1 MSVSRFSKITS
12 FLWREPLVHFILA
25 ATVLITLH
33 HFLVRPA
40 IEVSPQL
47 ANGLR
52 KEYETRWS
60 RKATDADMARL
71 VRDYIEDEVLFREAL
86 KTGLVNDNRVRAL
99 LVATMRSSLRPIL
112 NAPTDADLEKLRA
125 ETPDTYRFPAQV
137 GFEHVSFSD
146 EKSIPAGL
154 LEKLRAGAP
163 TAGLGE
169 AVHLANPLPPT
180 FRPQLERIFG
190 PDFVKALL
198 QCKKDVWNGPI
209 KSERGIHFIRITTQD
224 APNDIPLDEIR
235 TTLASQW
242 NTVKE
247 NAAIADKARELR
259 KSYRVVLPPN
269 IPAQP

>member
-12 FLWREPLVHFILA
+12 FLRREPLAHFVLA
-25 ATVLITLH
+25 AAVLITLH
-33 HFLVRPA
+33 HCLVRPA

-52 KEYETRWS
+52 KEYETRWN
-60 RKATDADMARL
+60 RKATDADMTRL
-71 VRDYIEDEVLFREAL
+71 IGDYIEDEVLFREAL

-99 LVATMRSSLRPIL
+99 LVATMRSSLRPML
-112 NAPTDADLEKLRA
+112 VPPTDADLEKLRS
-125 ETPDTYRFPAQV
+125 ESPETYRFPAKI
-137 GFEHVSFSD
+137 GFEHVSFTD
-146 EKSIPAGL
+146 EKNIPVGL
-154 LEKLRAGAP
+154 LEKLRSGAS
-163 TAGLGE
+163 TAGLGD
-169 AVHLANPLPPT
+169 AVSLANPLPPT
-180 FRPQLERIFG
+180 FQPQLDRIFG
-190 PDFVKALL
+190 PEFTKSLL
-198 QCKKDVWNGPI
+198 LCKKDVWNGPI
-209 KSERGIHFIRITTQD
+209 KSERGVHFIRITTLD
-224 APNDIPLDEIR
+224 SPKDIPLDETR